1 MNCSRACGSVS
12 PRGSNKCRARK
23 KPVRAKPS
31 RSAAADGALMA
42 GSLLGSLPVAL
53 FYSLF
58 VDYYV
63 SSLTGAVKE

>member
-1 MNCSRACGSVS
+1 
-12 PRGSNKCRARK
+12 
-23 KPVRAKPS
+23 
-31 RSAAADGALMA
+31 MA
-42 GSLLGSLPVAL
+42 TGTVLRSLLGSLPVAL